1 MYFMKNTLIIIF
13 IYTTL
18 NCFSQEE
25 NNDNKKEI
33 TKFEQLSKFPLASV
47 SYTSYS
53 NSRLYSDNHVR
64 ETSMSEINADAQFV
78 IKIKEKM
85 TYFINRIHFNQFNN
99 SGKEVS
105 SKEYF
110 HNKFY
115 SIAYSAGIIRIINNK
130 WKVIGI
136 LTPTIASS
144 FEKRIST
151 NDLILQSSIIASKRV
166 NRYFEYGFGLSY
178 STRFGQGITIPLVS
192 AKYKKN
198 NFSFTAILP
207 AYISAS
213 YHFKKHKIG
222 LSMSTYGN
230 LYNTNI
236 DMITSYELDKLG
248 YSRINIGTE
257 FQMKIYKSLHLNIK
271 GGISVRNKFE
281 SINKDGNLE
290 ISLSGE
296 NKSFFC
302 TGLHILI

>member
-1 MYFMKNTLIIIF
+1 
-13 IYTTL
+13 
-18 NCFSQEE
+18 
-25 NNDNKKEI
+25 
-33 TKFEQLSKFPLASV
+33 
-47 SYTSYS
+47 
-53 NSRLYSDNHVR
+53 
-64 ETSMSEINADAQFV
+64 MSEINADAQFV
-78 IKIKEKM
+78 IKIKEKKI
-85 TYFINRIHFNQFNN
+85 YFINRVHFNQFNN

-105 SKEYF
+105 NKKYF
-110 HNKFY
+110 HNAFY

-130 WKVIGI
+130 WKLIGI
-136 LTPTIASS
+136 LTPTIASC
-144 FEKRIST
+144 FEKQIT
-151 NDLILQSSIIASKRV
+151 KNDFILQSSIIASKRV

-178 STRFGQGITIPLVS
+178 STRFGREITIPLVS

-198 NFSFTAILP
+198 NYSLIAVLP
-207 AYISAS
+207 AYISS
-213 YHFKKHKIG
+213 FYHFKNYKIG
-222 LSMSTYGN
+222 LSMSAYGN
-230 LYNTNI
+230 VYNTNI

-271 GGISVRNKFE
+271 GGISVKNRFE